1 MGQAQSIPGPQGDQ
15 GDPGKDGK
23 NGVGIESTDYL
34 SGTNQLV
41 LKKTDG
47 TTFGP
52 ISLKGL
58 NGKDGSSVKTASVTP
73 EGMFSIETD
82 AGIKF
87 GPFNIKGPQ
96 GLQGIQGIPGETL
109 GPMGTGTIE
118 FGRGIGNKHESAG
131 KIGYN
136 TWQPNALNIVGSGT
150 DGDNRRVYVY
160 DHLEVRSGLKASGQD
175 VLTELND
182 LKNVTNDL
190 KANAMRKD
198 KKYAMKSIARN
209 ALLRAWD
216 GKAPWFEPTSS
227 MGLEEQLEFKEY

>member
-1 MGQAQSIPGPQGDQ
+1 MGQTQSIPGPQGDS
-15 GDPGKDGK
+15 GNDGKDGK

-87 GPFNIKGPQ
+87 GPFNIKGPT
-96 GLQGIQGIPGETL
+96 GATGPQGIPGETL
-109 GPMGTGTIE
+109 GPMSTGTIE
-118 FGRGIGNKHESAG
+118 FGRGIGNKDPNAG

-136 TWQPNALNIVGSGT
+136 TFDPKALNIVGSGT
-150 DGDNRRVYVY
+150 DDQNRRVYIY
-160 DHLEVRSGLKASGQD
+160 DHLEVRSGLKVGGKDILA
-175 VLTELND
+175 ELKD
-182 LKNVTNDL
+182 LKDNVV
-190 KANAMRKD
+190 RKD
-198 KKYAMKSIARN
+198 KNYAIHSELRKTH
-209 ALLRAWD
+209 LRAWGD
-216 GKAPWFEPTSS
+216 EVGRFNGGK
-227 MGLEEQLEFKEY
+227 GEEEKMQFKEY